1 MKGPLLSYEQYKILL
16 EQQALAE
23 KLMKTKQYKDLA
35 AEWGIAGSTVR
46 SALYRGIKQY
56 DIRMLKEMDD
66 ERRRSVATGSM
77 ARRDG
82 TNAVAVLSASQGGRG
97 SGESSQGRVP
107 TRSQSTGA

>member
-16 EQQALAE
+16 EQQELAGR
-23 KLMKTKQYKDLA
+23 LMKTKQYKDLA

-56 DIRMLKEMDD
+56 DIRILEEMEH
-66 ERRRSVATGSM
+66 ERRRSVPAGGV

-82 TNAVAVLSASQGGRG
+82 TNAVAVFSTNQSQRSLSQYPSSG
-97 SGESSQGRVP
+97 SR
-107 TRSQSTGA
+107 T

>member
-35 AEWGIAGSTVR
+35 AEWGISDSTVR
-46 SALYRGIKQY
+46 FALYRGIKRY
-56 DIRMLKEMDD
+56 DVRILEEMAD
-66 ERRRSVATGSM
+66 ERRRSVPAGGV

-82 TNAVAVLSASQGGRG
+82 TNAVAVLSTSQGGRSVSQYPASG
-97 SGESSQGRVP
+97 SC
-107 TRSQSTGA
+107 T